1 MEQMMTEN
9 EPGLEPLGED
19 ARITSL
25 DERLRQA
32 HRDEEDRTGKRS
44 AGMRVVQTA
53 GTKILSDLVGI
64 PLGSA
69 VIGYLLD
76 RLFGTLPW
84 ILLVML
90 FLGFGIAVRNVMRD
104 AKQPPK

>member
-1 MEQMMTEN
+1 MAEN
-9 EPGLEPLGED
+9 EPDLEPLGED

-25 DERLRQA
+25 DERLKQA
-32 HRDEEDRTGKRS
+32 QNEEDIRTGRRA
-44 AGMRVVQTA
+44 AGLRVAQTA

-76 RLFGTLPW
+76 RLFDTLPW
-84 ILLVML
+84 IMLGML
-90 FLGFGIAVRNVMRD
+90 FLGFGIAVRNVMRSTN
-104 AKQPPK
+104 QPPE

>member
-1 MEQMMTEN
+1 MAEN
-9 EPGLEPLGED
+9 EPELEPLGED

-32 HRDEEDRTGKRS
+32 HRDEEDRTGTRA

-69 VIGYLLD
+69 VIGFVLD
-76 RLFGTLPW
+76 KLFGTLPW

-90 FLGFGIAVRNVMRD
+90 FLGFGLAVRNVMRD
-104 AKQPPK
+104 AKQPPE

>member
-1 MEQMMTEN
+1 MTEN

-19 ARITSL
+19 ARLTSL
-25 DERLRQA
+25 DERLKEA
-32 HRDEEDRTGKRS
+32 HQSEDDRTGRRT

-64 PLGSA
+64 PLGCA
-69 VIGYLLD
+69 VIGAIADYLLK
-76 RLFGTLPW
+76 TTPW
-84 ILLVML
+84 IMLVML
-90 FLGFGIAVRNVMRD
+90 FLGFGIAVRSVMRD

>member
-1 MEQMMTEN
+1 MAEN
-9 EPGLEPLGED
+9 EPDLEPLGED

-25 DERLRQA
+25 DERLRRA
-32 HRDEEDRTGKRS
+32 HRDEEDRTGERA

-69 VIGYLLD
+69 VIGFVLD
-76 RLFGTLPW
+76 KLFGTLPW

-104 AKQPPK
+104 AKQPPE

>member
-1 MEQMMTEN
+1 MAEN
-9 EPGLEPLGED
+9 EPELEPLGED

-25 DERLRQA
+25 DERLKQA
-32 HRDEEDRTGKRS
+32 HREEEDRTGKRA

-64 PLGSA
+64 PLGCA
-69 VIGYLLD
+69 VIGYVLD

-84 ILLVML
+84 ILLGML
-90 FLGFGIAVRNVMRD
+90 FLGFGIAVRSVLRD
-104 AKQPPK
+104 AKQPPE